1 MFLKNYCIIIVSK
14 RGRNMLNE
22 ISLFLV
28 VSVESFLLKLYTN
41 QNYDLYLKLKYEIHN
56 HPFFMFIIIAII
68 LLQVYFLL
76 KMIISY
82 LLIEQPIVIRI
93 GYKSYYLLI
102 FKKFISFIITMIV
115 SNALIDYIIFK
126 QINFIDIL
134 INNILLIITIPLFLI
149 KKINT
154 YAFVIVTFFIL
165 ISRFIIF

>member
-1 MFLKNYCIIIVSK
+1 
-14 RGRNMLNE
+14 MLNE

-28 VSVESFLLKLYTN
+28 VIVESFLLKLYTN

-56 HPFFMFIIIAII
+56 HPFFIFIIIAII

-82 LLIEQPIVIRI
+82 LSIEQPIVIRI

-102 FKKFISFIITMIV
+102 FKKFISFIITMII

>member
-1 MFLKNYCIIIVSK
+1 
-14 RGRNMLNE
+14 MLNE

-56 HPFFMFIIIAII
+56 HPFFIFIIIAII

-82 LLIEQPIVIRI
+82 LSIEQPIVIRI

-102 FKKFISFIITMIV
+102 FKKFISFIITMII

-149 KKINT
+149 KKINS

>member
-1 MFLKNYCIIIVSK
+1 
-14 RGRNMLNE
+14 MLNE

-28 VSVESFLLKLYTN
+28 VIVESFLLKLYTN

-56 HPFFMFIIIAII
+56 HPFFIFIIIAII

-82 LLIEQPIVIRI
+82 LSIEQPIVIRI

-102 FKKFISFIITMIV
+102 FKKFISFIITMII

-149 KKINT
+149 KKINS